1 MSASVR
7 VAVDGEWNRNDRQY
21 ERKYGV
27 GFGIMFKD
35 LRSVQTIAF
44 DDANF
49 KSQPLHRMMSLPSST
64 CTPNAVPLVETT
76 TRRSV
81 RGKTGDDSKNYY
93 EVKTISS
100 EPEPLWVSLVRPPK
114 KTYPPNDTLEESD
127 AVAPYLFF
135 EYVDRT
141 TRLVQMHDFIE
152 GVDDM
157 DELLDLS
164 TIRPNESIVDTRV
177 KFVYVDPQS
186 GRRYVLENKKPFSH
200 ETIFRVRREDGA
212 IHDRCYANKIV
223 AHDRNRCPV
232 ATPFMPTCR
241 VPIISLLRE
250 GLVFD
255 VKCADNRLYVVRA
268 HYVNNDWVLLKLDER
283 LIDAVNA
290 DLNRPRA
297 FRVFQLK
304 EGENEPVDFEATPG
318 KNTFTTKHEHPFK
331 INDRV
336 WVTGTEVLPPGR
348 PYTVTKSSANEI
360 ELVNLRYPDEDLDN
374 ISVSR
379 DDTMR
384 PINVV
389 AVRGPRITHLETAF
403 AQKHARCDTTK
414 WKTNLEARAKHT
426 KRQRFFTTAHV
437 GMHVTFEF
445 DYTAHKCH
453 ATLTRD
459 STIKRVDVT
468 FEKDQEPEDG
478 FGGRV
483 AKVTRDSIFVVNA
496 LDGNV
501 HEIRNPARAISNDAF
516 VFTMDELH
524 QGVPYRD
531 LILRTTRVSGVP
543 SAQDC
548 CEVVSLVRQNPIV
561 GLKWRIAKKG
571 ETAGFTKLAN
581 DDKHSAFQAWIECFV
596 PELVDALARN
606 TEFTRERWSLFNV
619 TVGRRTFVTV
629 GSYTM
634 VPDDEDA
641 IVMPREHACSS
652 APFYLKM
659 RRTSDSTD
667 RFDYFCNTKLHDD
680 EAVDA
685 HLRGHDTPID
695 VTNYRMPSLE
705 KKEFFGDDLAWKHRD
720 ADGWK
725 TDDVS
730 RPRST
735 NARQFEFEDT
745 VFTDYGHR
753 HEDDALITLQHH
765 LDFKYGPNR
774 LLVMSNPK
782 LSLYGED
789 RKATPDGVV
798 MNMPLLVVE
807 APSGSFFMHFT
818 QPYDSEWRQ
827 YFEKD
832 TATSSDN
839 ASMPHLSE
847 ITSGTRTDS
856 RACMEVSAP
865 TQLIPG
871 HTVLEFNG
879 EFLRYEP
886 KRKTLICA
894 NVEAKSHMKKLPMG
908 EIMLASVANQVRSQ
922 FKLMNKWSRYVD
934 ATFVVSW
941 TPRCS
946 TVYEI
951 GKDTVDAI
959 GSAVRGEMV
968 RSAVQSNPRTADL
981 SPPLHASVSINTDI
995 LRCASVQDSKDA
1007 AVSMRVLSAMLGI
1020 AYGQIADDGGILR
1033 GIECSS
1039 TRGCAYVYDDGRP
1052 RMAPKVLNT
1061 PMCTHCLQDKMSSPT
1076 VRFYLMDAT
1085 NEFDSLAFVL
1095 VHQLDARLWNIYD
1108 TLPEALERLGIATQE
1123 RLYKTPAA
1131 EPVLQPLGVTTTVPQ
1146 EMRLY
1151 GDDGICTLHI
1161 ANISSHVAKEHTD
1174 AHVFYVNV
1182 ERDIQRL
1189 MTRLTALHIHQR
1201 TNKRAYL
1208 NWWCDL
1214 FLLIALR
1221 PGDKTYHISIDPT
1234 LTSHEFENAAVDAMV
1249 MYVDMIR
1256 DAAEA
1261 THFTCS
1267 PQGRLWRRMQRDER
1281 GVPSPHAKIL
1291 RPLLQAAWDNKD
1303 ANTAFLSI
1311 DPPML
1316 RFNRMNFVEVT
1327 NPHTLT
1333 KTLFVSDCDETI
1345 YSSDHQFLRTIFKNK
1360 TRPVFKN
1367 VQMEKRIQE
1376 KITRI

>member
-49 KSQPLHRMMSLPSST
+49 KSQPLHRITSLPSST
-64 CTPNAVPLVETT
+64 CTPNAVPLIEKN

-81 RGKTGDDSKNYY
+81 RGKTGDDSKDYY
-93 EVKTISS
+93 EAKTISS

-114 KTYPPNDTLEESD
+114 KIYPPNDTLEEND
-127 AVAPYLFF
+127 AVAPYLYFQ
-135 EYVDRT
+135 YVDRT
-141 TRLVQMHDFIE
+141 TRLVRMHDFVE

-164 TIRPNESIVDTRV
+164 TIRPNESIVNTRV
-177 KFVYVDPQS
+177 KLVYVDPQS

-223 AHDRNRCPV
+223 THDRNRCPV

-268 HYVNNDWVLLKLDER
+268 HYVNNEWVLLKLDER

-290 DLNRPRA
+290 DLHRPRA
-297 FRVFQLK
+297 FRVFQLE
-304 EGENEPVDFEATPG
+304 EGENEPVEFEATAG
-318 KNTFTTKHEHPFK
+318 NNIFETKQKHPFK

-336 WVTGTEVLPPGR
+336 WVTGTKVPPPGR
-348 PYTVTKSSANEI
+348 PYTVLGSSANEI
-360 ELVNLRYPDEDLDN
+360 KNKIELVDLRYPDAVLDKDN

-379 DDTMR
+379 DETMR

-403 AQKHARCDTTK
+403 VQKHARCDTTK
-414 WKTNLEARAKHT
+414 WKKNLEARAKHT

-437 GMHVTFEF
+437 GMDVTFEF
-445 DYTAHKCH
+445 DYMAHTCH

-483 AKVTRDSIFVVNA
+483 ANVTRDSIFVVNA

-531 LILRTTRVSGVP
+531 LILCTTRVSGVP

-571 ETAGFTKLAN
+571 ETEGFTKLAN
-581 DDKHSAFQAWIECFV
+581 DEK
-596 PELVDALARN
+596 LVHALARD
-606 TEFTRERWSLFNV
+606 TEFTRERWSSFDV
-619 TVGRRTFVTV
+619 TVDRRTFVTV
-629 GSYTM
+629 GEYTM
-634 VPDDEDA
+634 VPDDEYA
-641 IVMPREHACSS
+641 IVMPRDHACS

-659 RRTSDSTD
+659 RRTFDSTATD

-695 VTNYRMPSLE
+695 VTNYRIP
-705 KKEFFGDDLAWKHRD
+705 EFTGDHISWRSRD

-730 RPRST
+730 KPRST
-735 NARQFEFEDT
+735 ARQFEFEDT

-782 LSLYGED
+782 LSLYD
-789 RKATPDGVV
+789 TDNKKKATPDGVV
-798 MNMPLLVVE
+798 TRMPLLIVE
-807 APSGSFFMHFT
+807 TLSGIFFMHFT
-818 QPYDSEWRQ
+818 QPGHKNWKQHFKTETVTSGD
-827 YFEKD
+827 D
-832 TATSSDN
+832 TSV
-839 ASMPHLSE
+839 PRLSE
-847 ITSGTRTDS
+847 ITSGARTDPM
-856 RACMEVSAP
+856 ACMEVSAP
-865 TQLIPG
+865 TQLISG

-879 EFLRYEP
+879 EFLRYQPENNG
-886 KRKTLICA
+886 LICA
-894 NVEAKSHMKKLPMG
+894 NVEAKSHMQKLPMG
-908 EIMLASVANQVRSQ
+908 EIMLASVKNQVSAQ
-922 FKLMNKWSRYVD
+922 FRLMNHLSPGVD
-934 ATFVVSW
+934 TAFVVSW

-951 GKDTVDAI
+951 RKDTVEAN
-959 GSAVRGEMV
+959 AHATRGEMV
-968 RSAVQSNPRTADL
+968 RSAVQSKPRAADL
-981 SPPLHASVSINTDI
+981 SPPLHASVSINTDL
-995 LRCASVQDSKDA
+995 LRCASAQYSKDA
-1007 AVSMRVLSAMLGI
+1007 AVSMRVLSAMLGT
-1020 AYGQIADDGGILR
+1020 AYGQIADDGGVLR

-1052 RMAPKVLNT
+1052 RTSPKVLNT

-1123 RLYKTPAA
+1123 RLYKTPAE
-1131 EPVLQPLGVTTTVPQ
+1131 EPVLQPLRVTTTVPQ

-1161 ANISSHVAKEHTD
+1161 ANISSHMPKKHTD

-1189 MTRLTALHIHQR
+1189 MTRLAALHAHQR

-1221 PGDKTYHISIDPT
+1221 PGGKTYHISIDPT

-1281 GVPSPHAKIL
+1281 GVSSPHANIL
-1291 RPLLQAAWDNKD
+1291 RPLLEAAWDNKD
-1303 ANTAFLSI
+1303 ANTAILSI

-1333 KTLFVSDCDETI
+1333 KTLFVSDCDESI